1 MDQWSKSEKQIID
14 AHINDFYSS
23 TYDSYMK
30 KVGGFDKYVQS
41 LGGVFTECHNKTEL
55 VKTVSEFRKRTN
67 YVQGLM
73 AIWKFCYWNGKTW
86 WYYLNKAAK
95 SFYRTKQTKSCPS
108 GTIVQ
113 LCTGAGNR
121 TRITNCNYGV
131 DTLSKALGKP
141 IWSRGYTS
149 MVKNGATVVRD
160 KSKLK
165 VGDLVHFFT
174 KVITTSN
181 TERWDN
187 YGWHHVAIVYEI
199 TDTDI
204 WLADFGSRFIK
215 TGNPLHKM
223 SKTGTVPGGEYSN
236 YGGWSGIHFLDLVDD
251 TEVVPMLNGIDV
263 ASYQQGINFSRV
275 PCDFAIIKATEGVDY
290 VNPACNAQYAS
301 AKDAGKLRGLYHY
314 ASGGDAEAEAKYFID
329 NIRNYVGSAILIL
342 DWESYGNSAFG
353 KTDVAW
359 CKRWLDK
366 VYALTGVRPM
376 IYMSQSV
383 VLAHDWSSVA
393 KEYGLWLAQYVVDA
407 RSGYKQDYTHGSTGA
422 WQYPAIWQYTSGGY
436 LSGWVGKLDLDI
448 AYMDKEAWGKYA
460 EVKKEKEEVVPVPR
474 TIKLG
479 STGKVVRI
487 WQAFLGFTGDDIDGK
502 FGAKETLPATKKWQK
517 AHGLRDDGVVGP
529 KTWRKALESI
539 E

>member
-113 LCTGAGNR
+113 LCTAAGNR

-263 ASYQQGINFSRV
+263 ASYQQGINFSKV

-314 ASGGDAEAEAKYFID
+314 ASGGDAEAEAKYFVD
-329 NIRNYVGSAILIL
+329 NIRNYVGSAILVL

-353 KTDVAW
+353 KTDVTW

-383 VLAHDWSSVA
+383 VLAHSFHLLCM
-393 KEYGLWLAQYVVDA
+393 E
-407 RSGYKQDYTHGSTGA
+407 
-422 WQYPAIWQYTSGGY
+422 
-436 LSGWVGKLDLDI
+436 
-448 AYMDKEAWGKYA
+448 YA
-460 EVKKEKEEVVPVPR
+460 ERLKFF
-474 TIKLG
+474 L
-479 STGKVVRI
+479 KVYI
-487 WQAFLGFTGDDIDGK
+487 LMF
-502 FGAKETLPATKKWQK
+502 
-517 AHGLRDDGVVGP
+517 
-529 KTWRKALESI
+529 
-539 E
+539 